1 MSRKKILLPL
11 TKRHTHRQ
19 ALALRWSQFTE
30 IREIKKEMFQ
40 RLELK
45 FENWLNP

>member
-1 MSRKKILLPL
+1 MKLTIEGHPKISDA
-11 TKRHTHRQ
+11 T
-19 ALALRWSQFTE
+19 RWSQFTDV
-30 IREIKKEMFQ
+30 RGTKKRMFQ